1 MRIIFV
7 RHGETDENAAR
18 CYLGHSDPP
27 LNDHGRKQIMDLSLQ
42 LLQDDT
48 NEKITSIYCSDLG
61 RAQETA
67 QMIADLLNL
76 IPVPT
81 FSLRELN
88 FGDWE
93 GLTYEEILAQN
104 PVELNVWITDPF
116 TVAPPNG
123 ETLAILGARF
133 DKWVKQVL
141 ALTGANDRI
150 IIVSHGGP
158 IRWFCS
164 KWLLGD
170 EKQFWTVE
178 GVKHGAGLEVQ
189 YDKQTGE
196 FTRIIPIKK

>member
-1 MRIIFV
+1 MRIVFV
-7 RHGETDENAAR
+7 RHGETNENAAH

-27 LNDHGRKQIMDLSLQ
+27 LNDHGGKQIIDSSLQ

-48 NEKITSIYCSDLG
+48 NEKFTSIYCSDLR

-67 QMIADLLNL
+67 QIIGDFLNL

-93 GLTYEEILAQN
+93 GLTYEEILGQN
-104 PVELNVWITDPF
+104 PVELNAWITDPY
-116 TVAPPNG
+116 TVAPPKG

-133 DKWVKQVL
+133 DKWFNQVL
-141 ALTGANDRI
+141 DQIDTNERI

-170 EKQFWTVE
+170 EKQFWIVE

-189 YDKQTGE
+189 YDKHTGE
-196 FTRIIPIKK
+196 FTRITPNK